1 MIKDILTKAKSAIGQ
16 SISQPAQVAA
26 AEPAKPTPEATLKA
40 SPVTDQQLAET
51 VAKQVGYQPGDQVT
65 GAVLPKKIPN
75 TRLLYVSVPDWSEPA
90 ICSVQNA
97 ADWSAGERIKCI
109 YVKADTEGRLVFEN
123 RDGIRRNRW
132 RR

>member
-1 MIKDILTKAKSAIGQ
+1 MINALTKAKSAIGQ
-16 SISQPAQVAA
+16 PVSQPAQVVS

-40 SPVTDQQLAET
+40 APVTDQQLAET
-51 VAKQVGYQPGDQVT
+51 VAKQVGYQPGEQVN
-65 GAVLPKKIPN
+65 GSVLPKKIPN
-75 TRLLYVSVPDWSEPA
+75 TRLLYVSVPDWSEPV

-97 ADWSAGERIKCI
+97 ADWSAGERIKCV

-132 RR
+132 RK

>member
-1 MIKDILTKAKSAIGQ
+1 MIKQILTAAKST
-16 SISQPAQVAA
+16 ISQPASQPR
-26 AEPAKPTPEATLKA
+26 EDPTEDLLKA
-40 SPVTDQQLAET
+40 SPITDQQLAET
-51 VAKQVGYQPGDQVT
+51 SAKQVGYQPGDQVT

-75 TRLLYVSVPDWSEPA
+75 GRLLYVSVPDWSEPV

-97 ADWSAGERIKCI
+97 ADWSAGERIKCV

-132 RR
+132 RK

>member
-1 MIKDILTKAKSAIGQ
+1 MINALVTKAKST
-16 SISQPAQVAA
+16 ISQSFSQ
-26 AEPAKPTPEATLKA
+26 PAKPTPEAKPEATLKA
-40 SPVTDQQLAET
+40 APVTDQQLAET

-75 TRLLYVSVPDWSEPA
+75 TRLLYVSVPDWSEPV

-97 ADWSAGERIKCI
+97 ADWSAGERIKCV